1 VTRRAA
7 LGGIAAGLVSCVACE
22 GRRPAPA
29 AQVPLADLAD
39 GRRVVVQ
46 VGPAAVE
53 VRRDGET
60 VAARYLVCSH
70 MGCRV
75 SPDQASG
82 GYRCACHDGRYD
94 ANGRPSAGPPTGPLP
109 DAPFAIEDGAV
120 LFRLS

>member
-1 VTRRAA
+1 MTRRAA
-7 LGGIAAGLVSCVACE
+7 LGGMAAGLASAVACD
-22 GRRPAPA
+22 GRRPPPA
-29 AQVPLADLAD
+29 ASVPLADLSG

-53 VRRDGET
+53 VRQEGGE

-75 SPDQASG
+75 SPDPASG

-94 ANGRPSAGPPTGPLP
+94 AAGRPSGGPPTGPLP

-120 LFRLS
+120 VFRLE